1 MNKLSDI
8 MIRRKSLRSAS
19 MGGTIMGERLE
30 MVDET
35 GVVAAGESSETGV
48 TVRRVMSWSDRI
60 RPTSSIGD
68 AMR

>member
-1 MNKLSDI
+1 MTESEAG
-8 MIRRKSLRSAS
+8 S
-19 MGGTIMGERLE
+19 GEPPQE

-35 GVVAAGESSETGV
+35 GVMAAGESSETGV

>member
-1 MNKLSDI
+1 
-8 MIRRKSLRSAS
+8 
-19 MGGTIMGERLE
+19 MGGTMMGERLE

-35 GVVAAGESSETGV
+35 GVVTTGESSETGV

>member
-1 MNKLSDI
+1 
-8 MIRRKSLRSAS
+8 
-19 MGGTIMGERLE
+19 MGERLE

-48 TVRRVMSWSDRI
+48 ALRRVLSWSDRR
-60 RPTSSIGD
+60 RPTPSIGD